1 MIASWAILCNI
12 HGKPH
17 QYPNNLTLEV
27 LSQHDK
33 TQEIFVSITNEDG
46 GTAMVPSYL
55 EASCKTRLR
64 HSLLSRDINFTA
76 NNAKDTV
83 KYECSMPIAGCIPKH
98 RRRHPANKGNGYM
111 GAVLSDTKTFV
122 SFIKYILCYHAWCHY
137 SHQLP
142 PELQENYE
150 LINYASMM
158 VVQYFDTIVYHGDD
172 TVDSD
177 TCKIHTQLHN
187 ARIHKFLG
195 DTMQYNTAM
204 GECGLKV
211 WAKRV
216 SKTAPKQ
223 GRDKF
228 TFTASARVGERMLL
242 NAMADLLASQ
252 QQQEDGNKIP
262 LASSSKRKVP
272 HFRCQRVGTSN
283 ILRLIDQKGKEQLP
297 LMFMLPIIGCK
308 IMVELAVHISRN
320 LGYSVIIGEVPSL
333 IGSSLLFK
341 NSQPRRVSY
350 MTKQK

>member
-1 MIASWAILCNI
+1 
-12 HGKPH
+12 
-17 QYPNNLTLEV
+17 
-27 LSQHDK
+27 
-33 TQEIFVSITNEDG
+33 
-46 GTAMVPSYL
+46 
-55 EASCKTRLR
+55 
-64 HSLLSRDINFTA
+64 
-76 NNAKDTV
+76 
-83 KYECSMPIAGCIPKH
+83 
-98 RRRHPANKGNGYM
+98 
-111 GAVLSDTKTFV
+111 
-122 SFIKYILCYHAWCHY
+122 
-137 SHQLP
+137 
-142 PELQENYE
+142 
-150 LINYASMM
+150 M
-158 VVQYFDTIVYHGDD
+158 VVQYFDTIVYRGDD

-187 ARIHKFLG
+187 AQIHKFLS

-204 GECGLKV
+204 GERGLKV